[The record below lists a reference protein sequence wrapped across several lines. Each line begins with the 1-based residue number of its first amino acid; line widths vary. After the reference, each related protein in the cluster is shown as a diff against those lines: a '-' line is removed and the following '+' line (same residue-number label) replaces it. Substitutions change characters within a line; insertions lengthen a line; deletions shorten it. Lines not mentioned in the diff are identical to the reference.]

1 MWHYVYLHHDSHTWY
16 IILKFKR
23 YDLDPGQLVIRFFS
37 FFYAYVL
44 PAKRR
49 TIPEKIRVGSL
60 VDFSQEFADCT
71 TQNYFH
77 DNDCATDFNSQD
89 VSAQIGY

>member
-1 MWHYVYLHHDSHTWY
+1 M
-16 IILKFKR
+16 I
-23 YDLDPGQLVIRFFS
+23 FFS
-37 FFYAYVL
+37 FFAYLL
-44 PAKRR
+44 PATRG

-71 TQNYFH
+71 TQNYVH
-77 DNDCATDFNSQD
+77 DNDCATYFNSQD